1 MELQY
6 SPSPAP
12 SLVPVIGERMGRAR
26 MPDPSAFSV
35 RTSECPGYH
44 QFRTATVEIDPMK
57 SAAILWL
64 GSHDLRPPT

>member
-1 MELQY
+1 MQLQY
-6 SPSPAP
+6 SPSPGP
-12 SLVPVIGERMGRAR
+12 SLVPAIGEHMCLAR

-44 QFRTATVEIDPMK
+44 RFRTATVEIDPMK

-64 GSHDLRPPT
+64 ASHDLRPPT